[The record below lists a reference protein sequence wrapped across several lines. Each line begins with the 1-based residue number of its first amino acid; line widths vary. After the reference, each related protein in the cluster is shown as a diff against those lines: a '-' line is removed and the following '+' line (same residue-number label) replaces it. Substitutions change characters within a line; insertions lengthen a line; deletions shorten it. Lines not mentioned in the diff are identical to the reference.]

1 MRLFLVGL
9 MLGLFALDIVIDSYD
24 FACPGSH
31 ASVSC
36 CADAC
41 GAHVVPQ
48 RIVLVELVPVRAEF
62 IAHELVLHASPPPQS
77 LLRPPCLAA

>member
-1 MRLFLVGL
+1 

-24 FACPGSH
+24 FACPGAH

-48 RIVLVELVPVRAEF
+48 RVVLVALVSARAEF
-62 IAHELVLHASPPPQS
+62 IAHELVPHASPSPES
-77 LLRPPCLAA
+77 ALRPPCLAA